1 MNEPK
6 AITRNPMK
14 DEDELI
20 PTRRSLLSRLKNW
33 DDQESWRVFFDT
45 YWRLIYT
52 TARRAGLSEPEAQD
66 VVQETVISVLKSM
79 ADFKYRTT
87 HGSFKSWLL
96 QLTSWRICDQ
106 LRRRKHQFERLDD
119 EDASARTDSVEKVID
134 PASLDWQEAW
144 ETDWEKNLMQA
155 AIRRVKKRVD
165 AKAYQVFDLL
175 VFKEWQALR
184 VARALKISRAQV
196 YLIKHRISKVLKKEV
211 AQIRKEEQLKTW
223 DLKAVAQQA

>member
-1 MNEPK
+1 
-6 AITRNPMK
+6 MK
-14 DEDELI
+14 DEDDLI

-45 YWRLIYT
+45 YWRLIYSA
-52 TARRAGLSEPEAQD
+52 ARRAGLTEPEAQD

-79 ADFKYRTT
+79 ADFKYRSSN
-87 HGSFKSWLL
+87 GSFKSWLL

-106 LRRRKHQFERLDD
+106 MRRRKHQLARGPEGQ
-119 EDASARTDSVEKVID
+119 ASDQTDCIEKVVD

-144 ETDWEKNLMQA
+144 DTDWEKNVMQA
-155 AIRRVKKRVD
+155 AIQRVKKRVD

-184 VARALKISRAQV
+184 VARALKLSRAKV
-196 YLIKHRISKVLKKEV
+196 YIIKHRVSKALKEEV
-211 AQIRKEEQLKTW
+211 DAMRKEEQLKTW
-223 DLKAVAQQA
+223 SLRASANLA